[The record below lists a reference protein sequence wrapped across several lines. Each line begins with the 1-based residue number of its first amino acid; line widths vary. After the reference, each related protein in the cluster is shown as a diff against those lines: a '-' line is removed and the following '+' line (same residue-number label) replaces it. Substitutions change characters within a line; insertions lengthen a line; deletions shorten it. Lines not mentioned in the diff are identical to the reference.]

1 MLKSTIFR
9 EYDIRGIADEELLS
23 PGIEQLGRAI
33 GTWMQR
39 NYGPKVNVGRDVR
52 LSGDRLREALVKGLM
67 ASGCEVTD
75 VGEVPTPLLYY
86 SVQHLGSDGGVMITG
101 SHNPAE
107 YNGFKIVAGPGTIHG
122 SEIQELREIIES
134 RHFDTGTGSFREY
147 DIVTPYVEE
156 IVKQF
161 RFDRPINVVIDAGN
175 GAAGPTMHRILEKL
189 NVEAKELYFEMDG
202 RFPNHH
208 PDPTVEHNLED
219 LKRAVVSN

>member
-75 VGEVPTPLLYY
+75 VGRVPTPLLYY
-86 SVQHLGSDGGVMITG
+86 SVQHLGADGGVMITG

-107 YNGFKIVAGPGTIHG
+107 YNGFKIVAGGGTIHG
-122 SEIQELREIIES
+122 AEIQALRKLIDASDFASSEGSLKTFDIES
-134 RHFDTGTGSFREY
+134 
-147 DIVTPYVEE
+147 PYVEE
-156 IVKQF
+156 ISKGIKLSRRVK
-161 RFDRPINVVIDAGN
+161 VVVDAGN
-175 GAAGPTMHRILEKL
+175 GAAGPAMHRVLERL
-189 NVEAKELYFEMDG
+189 NVDATELFFEMDG
-202 RFPNHH
+202 HFPNHH
-208 PDPTVEHNLED
+208 PDPTVEENLEH
-219 LKRAVVSN
+219 LRR